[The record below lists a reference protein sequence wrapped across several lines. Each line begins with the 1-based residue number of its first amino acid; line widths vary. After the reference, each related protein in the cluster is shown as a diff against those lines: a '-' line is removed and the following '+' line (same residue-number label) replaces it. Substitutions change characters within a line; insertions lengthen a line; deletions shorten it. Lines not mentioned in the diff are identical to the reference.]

1 MAAVAALVAALGVVA
16 AVVSAQTASGTVYL
30 SFDDGPSRYTPR
42 ILAILDQYGVHATF
56 FELGEHVA
64 ADPGLTRQVYAQGD
78 SVQNHTWSHPDLRHV
93 TAGVFATQVRSTDAV
108 IRAQTGYT
116 PLCLRPPYEAVDAGV
131 YARAES
137 LGKQIRLWTVDPQ
150 DWARPGTSAIEHRVL
165 GKVKPGSIILL
176 HDGGGNRS
184 QTVAALPDILSTL
197 QARGYAF
204 ATMWC

>member
-1 MAAVAALVAALGVVA
+1 MVAAFGVVTTA
-16 AVVSAQTASGTVYL
+16 ASAQTASGTVYL
-30 SFDDGPSRYTPR
+30 SFDDGPSQYTPR

-56 FELGEHVA
+56 FELGEYVA
-64 ADPGLTRQVYAQGD
+64 TSPGLTRQVYAQGD

-93 TAGVFATQVRSTDAV
+93 TASVFATQVRSTDAV

-116 PLCLRPPYEAVDAGV
+116 PLCLRPPYEEVNASV
-131 YARAES
+131 YARAEA

-150 DWARPGTSAIEHRVL
+150 DWARPGTLAIEHRVL
-165 GKVKPGSIILL
+165 GKVKSGSIILL

-184 QTVAALPDILSTL
+184 QTVAALPAILSTL